1 MSDAAGAPRMKITYA
16 TLRADNEALHV
27 AFEAAL
33 ATETLPTDAPVAMT
47 VVARIAAIARDRRP
61 VPFVV
66 WLIWCACR
74 PFAVAGADA
83 REIGRAHV

>member
-33 ATETLPTDAPVAMT
+33 ADPALVNEARQSQIDMTPRAASDLVSLLGKLYATPKDTIETVKKIIPTG
-47 VVARIAAIARDRRP
+47 
-61 VPFVV
+61 FN
-66 WLIWCACR
+66 
-74 PFAVAGADA
+74 
-83 REIGRAHV
+83 